1 MFDIQKEISR
11 TGFLG
16 LALKIFAI
24 FSFSSFGAG
33 CNRNAK
39 APNLR
44 GISEDDYFNFHALGE
59 IFLEGNPIKEFDIGK
74 SLDDYLY
81 GHPYPLPTIK
91 IVHELAE
98 VPSSYL
104 AALALD
110 FSFTPLAKLSKE
122 DRLKRL
128 NSWRD
133 SSSAMKR
140 GAYSIMK
147 QFCYF
152 LLSSNKDY
160 QKYVGYEG

>member
-11 TGFLG
+11 NSFLG
-16 LALKIFAI
+16 FAIKIFAI
-24 FSFSSFGAG
+24 VSFSSFGTNCSHPG
-33 CNRNAK
+33 NIPK
-39 APNLR
+39 LR
-44 GISEDDYFNFHALGE
+44 GISEDEYMNFHALGE
-59 IFLEGNPIKEFDIGK
+59 IFLEGNPIKNFDIGK

-128 NSWRD
+128 NSWKD